1 MESVV
6 ICRICGQGWTGAK
19 AGDRCPTGDGGIL
32 IEQAIHEKFYADSF
46 IGQLVAGKYAIIG
59 KLGEGGFGSVYRAIQ
74 YPVGRTVA
82 VKVIASGEA
91 SDEELR
97 GRFFREARV
106 VSKLSNRAIVIL
118 HDYGE
123 DEDGALFMVFEYIA
137 GRLLADLIAEGP
149 MNPVRA
155 VALVQQ
161 VLGALAEAHE
171 AGLIHRD
178 LKPGNIMVTGSAL
191 GTEDVKVLDFGIAK
205 LENPDSMDDVRT
217 REGVVL
223 GTPRYMSPEQSQDLK
238 LDGRSDLYAMGV
250 ILYEL
255 LVGRP
260 PFEGNVPF
268 DILLAHI
275 QNPVPPIPA
284 HLKVPPALEAA
295 MLKALAKKP
304 SDRFA
309 SAEEMSRALN
319 DAISGGPAASSGAR
333 PAVHLPDTELM
344 PPSDDLRLPTN
355 VGTGGGRKSL
365 IFIVVALVAG
375 GGFAAWWFLG
385 RTPGGPADP
394 VAVEIGAEDPAHA
407 VAPVVRL
414 VAANRLDDAVLS
426 MQRALENS
434 ADRKKLIAHARTVP
448 ELEKVLADPSLQAL
462 LKE

>member
-1 MESVV
+1 
-6 ICRICGQGWTGAK
+6 
-19 AGDRCPTGDGGIL
+19 
-32 IEQAIHEKFYADSF
+32 
-46 IGQLVAGKYAIIG
+46 
-59 KLGEGGFGSVYRAIQ
+59 
-74 YPVGRTVA
+74 
-82 VKVIASGEA
+82 
-91 SDEELR
+91 
-97 GRFFREARV
+97 
-106 VSKLSNRAIVIL
+106 
-118 HDYGE
+118 
-123 DEDGALFMVFEYIA
+123 
-137 GRLLADLIAEGP
+137 
-149 MNPVRA
+149 
-155 VALVQQ
+155 
-161 VLGALAEAHE
+161 
-171 AGLIHRD
+171 
-178 LKPGNIMVTGSAL
+178 
-191 GTEDVKVLDFGIAK
+191 
-205 LENPDSMDDVRT
+205 
-217 REGVVL
+217 
-223 GTPRYMSPEQSQDLK
+223 
-238 LDGRSDLYAMGV
+238 
-250 ILYEL
+250 
-255 LVGRP
+255 VGRP

-355 VGTGGGRKSL
+355 VGTAGSRKPL
-365 IFIVVALVAG
+365 IFIVIALVAA